1 MAFCSMV
8 PHAVP
13 CLVPPKIRDLERR
26 LRKAGF
32 AKEAARGSHRK
43 WVHSSGRMV
52 VMSGREGDDAKKYQ
66 EEQVEEAVSLI
77 EKRTDS

>member
-1 MAFCSMV
+1 
-8 PHAVP
+8 
-13 CLVPPKIRDLERR
+13 
-26 LRKAGF
+26 
-32 AKEAARGSHRK
+32 
-43 WVHSSGRMV
+43 MV